1 MKRFT
6 AALLAGSALIAAAAA
21 PALAQPRGYG
31 YGYGQGPDQ
40 YSRQLDRLENR
51 VERGSRQGDITRR
64 EAFQL
69 RRDIRDVRVL
79 LNRYAR
85 GGLDYRE
92 RSDLDRR
99 VDYLQARVRYERR
112 DDDQRGDWRRDRR
125 GY

>member
-6 AALLAGSALIAAAAA
+6 AALLAGSALIVAAA
-21 PALAQPRGYG
+21 PALAQPRG

-112 DDDQRGDWRRDRR
+112 DNDHRGDWRRDRR